1 MTLRS
6 STLLLA
12 VLLAGGCEEAPG
24 VEPLSP
30 SSFEVVAQAT
40 ALQLSA
46 APAFADERGGGVFI
60 DLAGRVV
67 RVRPNGE
74 RGVLEAHPRNAVFP
88 GPATGVFALGPSNA
102 LVATSRGV
110 FVADQGWLIAPPWQA
125 QLPAEGLLGTALGT
139 DGVAWLAHAH
149 GLFRLVRGQLS
160 SFTLSGEP
168 LTGVTAVAAAPTLDG
183 RPGLWFAREGKLFAA
198 AQASPSEFRVRDS
211 GLSADTLAGGV
222 LGLAG
227 LGPAPGSGGELW
239 AITKRGLLRYTG
251 TSWRE
256 YALPASPRRLL
267 SSGRFAWMQA
277 GDQLYRYDGDTRTW
291 AEAKGLE
298 AAATLLGCD
307 AAGTAWV
314 RVGEQTLSLGAAVT
328 PRVLGLHQG
337 ARVFDGQLVVQAAL
351 PTARLPAELG
361 WQLDGVTVQ
370 PVDLARGVA
379 GSGPS
384 TGQTFFSLG
393 GAEAGGVLKPLSL
406 AALSDGW
413 HTLAL
418 ATTQGEATAWR
429 RVHFEFLGASTA
441 AVSWEADIKQLGVER
456 CAKCH
461 ATGTS
466 PELITWEQWK
476 MHAAAIA
483 SAVRDGR
490 MPADGPMDAASS
502 SAIVRWVNGGAQ
514 P

>member
-6 STLLLA
+6 SSLLLA
-12 VLLAGGCEEAPG
+12 ALLWAGCEEATV

-40 ALQLSA
+40 TLELSA
-46 APAFADERGGGVFI
+46 SPAFADERGGGVFV

-67 RVRPNGE
+67 RVRANGE
-74 RGVLEAHPRNAVFP
+74 RGVLESHPRNVVFP
-88 GPATGVFALGPSNA
+88 GPASGVFALGPTNA

-125 QLPAEGLLGTALGT
+125 RLPAEGLAGTALGA
-139 DGVAWLAHAH
+139 DGVAWLAHAD
-149 GLFRLVRGQLS
+149 GLYRLERGQLS
-160 SFTLSGEP
+160 AFSLGGEP
-168 LTGVTAVAAAPTLDG
+168 LSGVTAVAAAPTLDG
-183 RPGLWFAREGKLFAA
+183 TPGVWFARDGKLFAA
-198 AQASPSEFRVRDS
+198 AQASPTEFRVREA

-227 LGPAPGSGGELW
+227 VSAAPGSAGELW
-239 AITKRGLLRYTG
+239 AITPRGLLLYTG
-251 TSWRE
+251 TAWRE
-256 YALPASPRRLL
+256 YALEVSPRRLV
-267 SSGRFAWMQA
+267 SAGRFAWMQA
-277 GDQLYRYDGDTRTW
+277 GDRLYRYEGDTRTW
-291 AEAKGLE
+291 AEATGLA

-307 AAGTAWV
+307 AAGAAWV
-314 RVGEQTLSLGAAVT
+314 RVGEQTLSISAAVT

-351 PTARLPAELG
+351 PTASLPAELS
-361 WQLDGVTVQ
+361 WQLDGVTVH
-370 PVDLARGVA
+370 PVDLASGVA
-379 GSGPS
+379 GDGPAA
-384 TGQTFFSLG
+384 GQTFFSLG
-393 GAEAGGVLKPLSL
+393 GAEAGGVLKPVSL
-406 AALSDGW
+406 AALTDGW
-413 HTLAL
+413 HTLSVA
-418 ATTQGEATAWR
+418 AKRGEGTAWR

-441 AVSWEADIKQLGVER
+441 SVSWEADIKQLGIER

-461 ATGTS
+461 AAGVS
-466 PELITWEQWK
+466 PELVTWEQWK
-476 MHAAAIA
+476 EHAAAIA

-490 MPADGPMDAASS
+490 MPADGPMDAASI